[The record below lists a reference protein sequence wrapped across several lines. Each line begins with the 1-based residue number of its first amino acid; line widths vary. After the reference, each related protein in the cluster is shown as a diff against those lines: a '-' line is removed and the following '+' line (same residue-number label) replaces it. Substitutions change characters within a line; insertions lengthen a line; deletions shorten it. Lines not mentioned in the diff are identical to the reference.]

1 MCYFDNYATR
11 YRLNTLAGKLVNILP
26 RNSKL
31 IILENNNFNY
41 YVITN
46 EEKNDVFWCKINVF
60 TQYYTVKHTLDY

>member
-1 MCYFDNYATR
+1 MCYLDNYATR